1 MNPTPQAL
9 PLLLVLSCGWCSPA
23 VPPAGG
29 LLQALTGWQE
39 GLQEA
44 VGRRLHT
51 WLKVRPEASPA
62 SSPSQARSRT
72 PLPET
77 SRRGGGRDQAPVQGA
92 RGLVLGVARPEEGLG
107 RRGGARLGSSR
118 EEGRRQAVSLPYPLT
133 PPLLSLQD
141 LLQDTEASTG
151 RTEYREAT
159 EDNTGRTEYREA
171 TEDSGGRTA
180 RVLTPYTYRVI
191 TSTVQARPT
200 QARGQ
205 IQKARGQT
213 PGARGQTKV
222 ARGQTPVTRG
232 QTQVARGQTQV
243 ARGQTP
249 GTIQPYRGPTST
261 PQLSRAPLLSK
272 YSNQEQP
279 KLPRPSPS
287 PPQLRSIPSAVH
299 SAALPPSQRDVRAL
313 PYSSPKQQ
321 LHMDFKDCKCKFGKN
336 QQISV

>member
-62 SSPSQARSRT
+62 SSPSQARTWT
-72 PLPET
+72 PLAET

-107 RRGGARLGSSR
+107 RRGGAILGSSR
-118 EEGRRQAVSLPYPLT
+118 EEGRRQAVLLPYPLT

-141 LLQDTEASTG
+141 LLQDTEAS
-151 RTEYREAT
+151 
-159 EDNTGRTEYREA
+159 TGRTEYREA

-232 QTQVARGQTQV
+232 QTQVARGQT
-243 ARGQTP
+243 P

-261 PQLSRAPLLSK
+261 PQLSRAPLLLK
-272 YSNQEQP
+272 YSNQDQP

-336 QQISV
+336 QQISVGCHLYYRAG